1 MMYLLSYILML
12 IIGVPVL
19 LALYVVIR
27 LALQGESYN
36 SKSWYNR
43 IKKFIGLK

>member
-1 MMYLLSYILML
+1 MSTLAYIIMV
-12 IIGVPVL
+12 IISVPIVM
-19 LALYVVIR
+19 ALYVFVR
-27 LALQGESYN
+27 LALQGASYN

>member
-1 MMYLLSYILML
+1 MSTLAYIIMV
-12 IIGVPVL
+12 IISVPIVM
-19 LALYVVIR
+19 ALYVFVR
-27 LALQGESYN
+27 LTLQGESYN